1 MSEDRSEPR
10 IRHIK
15 MATAEIGA
23 VAENMPAPVAI
34 MALSRV
40 ICAVIATAYPA
51 ASRRELLETV
61 IDTLPSVMASLE
73 AYGEV
78 VEPTRGRLQ

>member
-1 MSEDRSEPR
+1 MSERR

-15 MATAEIGA
+15 TATAEIGA

-34 MALSRV
+34 MALQRV
-40 ICAVIATAYPA
+40 LCAVIATTYPA
-51 ASRRELLETV
+51 ASRRELLDTV
-61 IDTLPSVMASLE
+61 IATLPSVMASLE

-78 VEPTRGRLQ
+78 VEPARGTLQ